1 MICHF
6 REEFGRKGSEG
17 TDTMKSTL
25 RRCKARHAAIRG
37 LTAVGAIVA
46 AGMSFAAQSGST
58 ITQTI
63 TLSPGWNAVHFEV
76 DPADPAPARVF
87 AGLPVDA
94 VATHDAVPGGGQF
107 VKDPGANLALAQGW
121 AVWYAPARPDAFLSN
136 LYEVQGAKA
145 YLVHATTNA
154 TLVLSGDVPPALPTW
169 KPDAFNFVGF
179 PLQSP
184 GAPTFAQFFAGSP
197 AHSPGRIYRLVEGK
211 WRQVLN
217 PGAESMRAGEA
228 FWIHCKGA
236 SDYTGPVQVSPP
248 SPFGVILSQRG
259 GSEIV
264 FRNRAPH
271 PVALRLAHTA
281 DPDASVPLSV
291 TIEARDEA
299 TGDLRKMALHLPA
312 GNWEQA
318 LPTLEAGQA
327 IRLPLELRAQDIPP
341 GERRS
346 ILTVFTDLGTKTVVP
361 VTATRDENP

>member
-1 MICHF
+1 MPIAVL
-6 REEFGRKGSEG
+6 
-17 TDTMKSTL
+17 TL
-25 RRCKARHAAIRG
+25 APGLLQGQAAWR
-37 LTAVGAIVA
+37 
-46 AGMSFAAQSGST
+46 
-58 ITQTI
+58 QT
-63 TLSPGWNAVHFEV
+63 LELQAGWNAVYIEV
-76 DPADPAPARVF
+76 DPADPAPERAF

-94 VATHDAVPGGGQF
+94 VATHDAVPSAAQF
-107 VKDPGANLALAQGW
+107 VQNPGADLSLAQGW
-121 AVWYAPARPDAFLSN
+121 AVWYAPSRPDAFLSN

-154 TLVLSGDVPPALPTW
+154 TLALAGGVPTALPAW
-169 KPDAFNFVGF
+169 KPDAFNFVGY
-179 PLQSP
+179 PLQDP

-197 AHSPGRIYRLVEGK
+197 AHIPGRIYRLAGGK
-211 WRQVLN
+211 WRQVTN

-228 FWIHCKGA
+228 FWIFCKGP
-236 SDYTGPVQVSPP
+236 SDYTGPLHVSTP

-259 GSEIV
+259 GGGIV

-281 DPDASVPLSV
+281 DPDAPVPLSV

-299 TGDLRKMALHLPA
+299 TGELRKMAIHLPA
-312 GNWEQA
+312 GNWEQT

-341 GERRS
+341 GERHS
-346 ILTVFTDLGTKTVVP
+346 LITVFTDLGTKTVVP

>member
-1 MICHF
+1 MN
-6 REEFGRKGSEG
+6 EK
-17 TDTMKSTL
+17 TDGWTL
-25 RRCKARHAAIRG
+25 RQ
-37 LTAVGAIVA
+37 GAGTLQRFVA
-46 AGMSFAAQSGST
+46 GGCLLAGFCLIGNLRAEAFL
-58 ITQTI
+58 TQT
-63 TLSPGWNAVHFEV
+63 LDLRAGWNAVFLEV
-76 DPADPAPARVF
+76 DPAEPAPARVF

-94 VATHDAVPGGGQF
+94 VATHDAVPAGGQF
-107 VKDPGANLALAQGW
+107 VKDPGADLALAQGW
-121 AVWYAPARPDAFLSN
+121 AVWYAPHRPDAFLSN

-154 TLVLSGDVPPALPTW
+154 TLVLAGDVPPSLPTW

-179 PLQSP
+179 PLQDS
-184 GAPTFAQFFAGSP
+184 GAPTFAQFFAGSS

-211 WRQVLN
+211 WRQVLD

-236 SDYTGPVQVSPP
+236 SDYTGPLQVSTP
-248 SPFGVILSQRG
+248 SPFGVILSQHG

-281 DPDASVPLSV
+281 DPDAPVPISVA
-291 TIEARDEA
+291 IEARDEA

-312 GNWEQA
+312 GNWEQT